1 MNDTKK
7 PKPSKPLTEALYDF
21 LCMAKDRSQSLI
33 IRFFLEQVIE
43 RSDVC
48 EQGSLLL
55 HMAAE
60 PGSEEK
66 LVLWDAATNAN
77 SVARLLDRSLSFPIH
92 EGLAGLAFRKRTAEL
107 APVAREHPQFVPI
120 QGQDIGAIY
129 CAPVLLGDRPEPFG
143 VVSFHNTVGG
153 NRIETDRQMQMDLS
167 VKTLEAAL
175 AVSQQKLVPRERVFI
190 VHGRDEKFRKELES
204 ILAEEGIKY
213 CVIQALART
222 GQDLLAFL
230 ERQIRDCIAGF
241 VLLTP
246 DDEGRLYSFG
256 EPLRQ
261 RARQNVIFEGGY
273 LTALFRN
280 TQRVCFLQLGDLEI
294 PSDMNGLLMERFSGP
309 IDGARIRLTLRE
321 WGLGRSAGDAKA
333 QDARAISGISCSAP
347 VQPTD
352 SASG

>member
-1 MNDTKK
+1 MNDGKK
-7 PKPSKPLTEALYDF
+7 PKPCKPLTEALYDF
-21 LCMAKDRSQSLI
+21 LCMAKGRPQNLI
-33 IRFFLEQVIE
+33 IRFFLEQIIE
-43 RSDVC
+43 HSDVC
-48 EQGSLLL
+48 EQGSMLL

-60 PGSEEK
+60 KGGEEK

-77 SVARLLDRSLSFPIH
+77 SVAKRLLDGSVSSFTVY
-92 EGLAGLAFRKRTAEL
+92 EGLAGLAFRKRTSEL
-107 APVAREHPQFVPI
+107 APVALDHPQYVPV

-129 CAPVLLGDRPEPFG
+129 CAPVLLDDRPEPFG

-153 NRIETDRQMQMDLS
+153 DRIEPDRQKDMDLS

-175 AVSQQKLVPRERVFI
+175 AVSHQKLVPHERVFI
-190 VHGRDEKFRKELES
+190 VHGRDKMFRGELET
-204 ILAEEGIKY
+204 ILVEEGIEY

-222 GQDLLAFL
+222 GQDLLSFL
-230 ERQIRDCIAGF
+230 ERQIRDCVAGF

-294 PSDMNGLLMERFSGP
+294 PSDMNGLLMERFGGA
-309 IDGARIRLTLRE
+309 IDAERIRLTLRE
-321 WGLGRSAGDAKA
+321 WGLGRNAANEA
-333 QDARAISGISCSAP
+333 QDTRAKSSNLP
-347 VQPTD
+347 MQPTG
-352 SASG
+352 SADG